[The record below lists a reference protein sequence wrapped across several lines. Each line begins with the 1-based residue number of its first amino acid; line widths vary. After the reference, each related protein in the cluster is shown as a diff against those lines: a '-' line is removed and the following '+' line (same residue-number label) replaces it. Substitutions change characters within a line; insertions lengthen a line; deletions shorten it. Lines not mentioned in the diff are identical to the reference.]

1 MSEEIR
7 FDDRPCNDLRKD
19 LATHFGGRLLLDLQ
33 KELDREKADFLA
45 KRDALDEK
53 TKAAK
58 DLLKHNNLDVLGLC
72 YDDVLRY
79 LSNNGH
85 WQLCSESDCDC
96 DSNHKQ
102 IPIPPMLSAEEIDN
116 IAFVNSKHHPFKKTV
131 KVGILDAADLSWDK
145 LPLEISVV
153 QRLHLSVKQV
163 AEHIQDALDQSKA
176 RYGVRTP
183 WTYLEGYHTDE
194 NGITTQFKEK
204 SLPIEWDFGQDA
216 CLVYSHPKTFA
227 EVVSLEKIKFHK
239 VNGQEFDGYLA
250 TVEIQICLEG
260 CEAWTYCY

>member
-1 MSEEIR
+1 MSEEIL

-58 DLLKHNNLDVLGLC
+58 ALLAHNNLDVLGLC

-102 IPIPPMLSAEEIDN
+102 IPIPPMLSAEEIDKV
-116 IAFVNSKHHPFKKTV
+116 AFVNSKTPFKKTV
-131 KVGILDAADLSWDK
+131 KIGVLDAADLSWDK
-145 LPLEISVV
+145 LPLEITAV
-153 QRLHLSVKQV
+153 QRLHLSVKQCV
-163 AEHIQDALDQSKA
+163 EKIQDALDQSKA
-176 RYGVRTP
+176 RYGVKTP

-194 NGITTQFKEK
+194 HGVTTPFKEK
-204 SLPIEWDFGQDA
+204 SLPIEWDFGQDCGLLYA
-216 CLVYSHPKTFA
+216 HPSTFA
-227 EVVSLEKIKFHK
+227 EVVSLQKTKFQK
-239 VNGQEFDGYLA
+239 TSGQEFDGYLA
-250 TVEIQICLEG
+250 TVEIQISLQG
-260 CEAWTYCY
+260 CEAWTYLY